1 MLNMKNLVILDQ
13 KVRAMDASHGKSK
26 KEDVKTLVDQTRLH
40 AVKFV
45 IKSGHAFANAEAWA
59 KATEFAMKALQMH
72 SRQNAEDT
80 LASRLAY
87 LAHAEDRA
95 TTYLQNIVDA
105 AIALETDMA
114 ASFETVPK
122 YVPGDAASEAMVD
135 VVWWCTLSIMMFV
148 SIHHLRFT
156 SAFII

>member
-26 KEDVKTLVDQTRLH
+26 KEDVKSLVDQTRLH

-72 SRQNAEDT
+72 SRQDAGDT

-87 LAHAEDRA
+87 LAQAEDRA
-95 TTYLQNIVDA
+95 TTYLQKIVDA
-105 AIALETDMA
+105 AIALETVMA
-114 ASFETVPK
+114 ASFEKFPNMCRGTRLPRQ
-122 YVPGDAASEAMVD
+122 
-135 VVWWCTLSIMMFV
+135 WLT
-148 SIHHLRFT
+148 
-156 SAFII
+156 